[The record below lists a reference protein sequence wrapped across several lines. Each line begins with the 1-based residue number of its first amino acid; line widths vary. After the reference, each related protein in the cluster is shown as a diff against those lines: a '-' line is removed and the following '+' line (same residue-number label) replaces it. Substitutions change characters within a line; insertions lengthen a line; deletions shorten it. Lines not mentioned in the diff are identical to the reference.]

1 MSSKEKFLEAQLEY
15 QKRLNTITTKIHAAN
30 DTNEI
35 LLNLQNDILSLF
47 DAERIT
53 IYAVDAKN
61 REIFSMLK
69 TGEEIKEIRVPINK
83 DSISGCCAATC
94 KLIEIENAYD
104 DRELEKLSPQLKFN
118 KSWDQKTGFRTQQV
132 LAAPILY
139 NRYLLGVIQLINK
152 AGGGRFTQN
161 DQISALEIG
170 KVLGAAFFKNKK
182 VEERRK
188 STKFDFLV
196 DNNVIST
203 NDLASAMASARS
215 SKRDMADV
223 LMKDFRVSKDDVGKA
238 LSHFY
243 SVRFIPFQDKMVI
256 PGQLLKG
263 LKVNYLVSSSFVP
276 VAEEDNRV
284 IITMADP
291 DDLMARDII
300 KKTFKPR
307 EIEFCVSI
315 KTDISSMIEHFFNIG
330 SLGDLKNLGSIEE
343 ILGQME
349 TEEEN
354 LEDEI
359 RGMSEDDNVIVQLAN
374 KMIVDAFNRG
384 ASDIHIEPRQ
394 GKGDIIIRFRI
405 DGACQVYQRV
415 PNTYKRAIVSRIK
428 IMSDLDISERRLPQ
442 DGKIRFGKFAPLDI
456 ELRVATIPT
465 AGQVEDVVMRLL
477 AAGEPIKL
485 EKMGMNSRNND
496 VFLEMISQPYGIVLV
511 VGPTGSGKT
520 TTLHAALAQ
529 INRPET
535 KIWTAEDPVEITQD
549 GLRQV
554 QVHPKIGF
562 DFAKAMRSFLR
573 ADPDVIMVGE
583 MRDAE
588 TMSTGIEASLT
599 GHLVL
604 STLHT
609 NSAPETVTRLLDM
622 GMDPFNF
629 ADALLG
635 VLAQRLIRTLCKK
648 CKEKYHPSRDE
659 FETLQR
665 NYNGDLES
673 IGFPYNDD
681 FFLYKAKGCPDCGNT
696 GYAGRTGIHEI
707 LTGTDDLKSLIQMK
721 AQMVEIRK
729 QAIKDGMTT
738 LMQDGIRK
746 VCMGLTDFIQVRKV
760 CMK

>member
-1 MSSKEKFLEAQLEY
+1 
-15 QKRLNTITTKIHAAN
+15 
-30 DTNEI
+30 
-35 LLNLQNDILSLF
+35 
-47 DAERIT
+47 
-53 IYAVDAKN
+53 
-61 REIFSMLK
+61 
-69 TGEEIKEIRVPINK
+69 
-83 DSISGCCAATC
+83 
-94 KLIEIENAYD
+94 
-104 DRELEKLSPQLKFN
+104 
-118 KSWDQKTGFRTQQV
+118 
-132 LAAPILY
+132 
-139 NRYLLGVIQLINK
+139 
-152 AGGGRFTQN
+152 
-161 DQISALEIG
+161 
-170 KVLGAAFFKNKK
+170 
-182 VEERRK
+182 
-188 STKFDFLV
+188 
-196 DNNVIST
+196 
-203 NDLASAMASARS
+203 
-215 SKRDMADV
+215 
-223 LMKDFRVSKDDVGKA
+223 
-238 LSHFY
+238 
-243 SVRFIPFQDKMVI
+243 
-256 PGQLLKG
+256 
-263 LKVNYLVSSSFVP
+263 
-276 VAEEDNRV
+276 
-284 IITMADP
+284 
-291 DDLMARDII
+291 
-300 KKTFKPR
+300 
-307 EIEFCVSI
+307 
-315 KTDISSMIEHFFNIG
+315 
-330 SLGDLKNLGSIEE
+330 
-343 ILGQME
+343 
-349 TEEEN
+349 
-354 LEDEI
+354 
-359 RGMSEDDNVIVQLAN
+359 
-374 KMIVDAFNRG
+374 
-384 ASDIHIEPRQ
+384 
-394 GKGDIIIRFRI
+394 
-405 DGACQVYQRV
+405 
-415 PNTYKRAIVSRIK
+415 
-428 IMSDLDISERRLPQ
+428 
-442 DGKIRFGKFAPLDI
+442 
-456 ELRVATIPT
+456 
-465 AGQVEDVVMRLL
+465 VMRLL

-485 EKMGMNSRNND
+485 EKMGMNSRNNE

-535 KIWTAEDPVEITQD
+535 KIWTAEDPVEITQE

-554 QVHPKIGF
+554 QVQPKIGF

-659 FETLQR
+659 FDTLQR